1 MEHKR
6 DAMWRRERMAREAH
20 DRRMYREEERM
31 VRQIERGIARD
42 VIRGVDNMIHGGPRE
57 GAWTSPR
64 SWQSART
71 SPPPWTSSP
80 PPAVRCVVEFVG
92 YALFF

>member
-42 VIRGVDNMIHGGPRE
+42 VIRGVDNMIHGGPGRAH
-57 GAWTSPR
+57 GPHHGPGRAHGPHHHHG
-64 SWQSART
+64 
-71 SPPPWTSSP
+71 PPHHH
-80 PPAVRCVVEFVG
+80 RR
-92 YALFF
+92 